1 MDTDQPIAENGFM
14 RRSRQK
20 RERIIGVAAGL
31 FAASGIKKVSVKDIA
46 KAAGVSQ
53 VTVFKYFSS
62 KTGLVEA
69 VMMSFIEKR
78 MAECRQVIK
87 GNEPFLERFN
97 GLMTLLAQNAGAFHG
112 EYTGILMRDHP
123 QLLEHIMTERRR
135 LFHELTVPFLNE
147 GRSSGS
153 IDPDISDE
161 MVLIYSEVVVAGMAA
176 RIDLLPDVL
185 ANQEKLAQLM
195 KLICHGFLAKKQ

>member
-1 MDTDQPIAENGFM
+1 M

-20 RERIIGVAAGL
+20 RERIIATAAGL
-31 FAASGIKKVSVKDIA
+31 FTATGIRKVSIKNIA
-46 KAAGVSQ
+46 EAAGVSQ

-87 GNEPFLERFN
+87 GHAPFLERFT

-112 EYTGILMRDHP
+112 EYTAALMRDHP
-123 QLLEHIMTERRR
+123 QLLEHIMAERRR
-135 LFHELTVPFLNE
+135 LFNELTIPFLNE
-147 GRSSGS
+147 GRLSGS
-153 IDPDISDE
+153 IDPGITDE
-161 MVLIYSEVVVAGMAA
+161 MILIYSEVVVAGMAA
-176 RIDLLPDVL
+176 RIDLLHDVL
-185 ANQEKLAQLM
+185 ADQDKLAQLM
-195 KLICHGFLAKKQ
+195 KLICQGFLAKKQ